1 MQPVEIV
8 EADLSRQEH
17 QQSIL
22 GLVDA
27 YARDPMG
34 NGKPLTPEVRRAL
47 IPGLQQH
54 PTTIIFLAYRGSDAV
69 GIADCFLG
77 FSTFAARP
85 LINISDFYVLPAY
98 RGQGIGR
105 LLIEGV
111 ERKAREMDCCK
122 LTLEMQE
129 NNHRARKVYESAG
142 FTQAVYVEAAGRA
155 LFLSKS
161 L

>member
-8 EADLSRQEH
+8 KADLNRANH
-17 QQSIL
+17 QQAVL
-22 GLVDA
+22 QLVDA
-27 YARDPMG
+27 YATDPMG
-34 NGKPLTPEVRRAL
+34 NGKPLTTESRRAL

-54 PTTIIFLAYRGSDAV
+54 PTTIIFLAYKGINAI
-69 GIADCFLG
+69 GIAVCFLG
-77 FSTFAARP
+77 FSTFATRP
-85 LINISDFYVLPAY
+85 LINISDFSVMPAH

-105 LLIEGV
+105 LLLVEV
-111 ERKAREMDCCK
+111 ERNARDRDCCK

-129 NNHRARKVYESAG
+129 NNHRARKVYEAAG
-142 FTQAVYVEAAGRA
+142 FAQAVYVKAAGRA